1 MNISPKVSVIV
12 PIYGVEKYIERC
24 AESLFRQTL
33 DSIEFIFI
41 DDCTPDNSMALLEA
55 IIHKNRYR
63 FARMRWQVRTEK
75 MSSNSGLPTVRRHG
89 VMLATGNFVV
99 HCDSD
104 DWIEPNM
111 YRLMYEKAID
121 EEADAVVCDFNITD
135 GEKVLKTISGCSFT
149 DKDLFIEQIL
159 YQRNPWTIWNKMF
172 KRTSCYKADIIYPM
186 GNMGEDFVLTTQ
198 LLLNSSKVAYVA
210 LPLYNYFYNTS
221 SITRVKTEERKMNN
235 FHINKANADIVFE
248 ILSAKRLAERYSQAL
263 VSSKWY
269 VKKLLWNT
277 NFDAAK
283 RNLWKDTYKEINKQI
298 ITSCHISVKEKV
310 KFILTYLF
318 LFPKQGGSSR
328 D

>member
-1 MNISPKVSVIV
+1 MDVSPKVSVIV

-55 IIHKNRYR
+55 VIDKNRHR

-121 EEADAVVCDFNITD
+121 EEADAVVCDFNLTD
-135 GEKVLKTISGCSFT
+135 GERVLKTICGCSFT

-172 KRTSCYKADIIYPM
+172 KRTSCYKTDIIYPK

-221 SITRVKTEERKMNN
+221 SITRVRTEERKMNN

-248 ILSAKRLAERYSQAL
+248 ILAAKSLEKRYSQAM

-269 VKKLLWNT
+269 VKKLLWDT
-277 NFDAAK
+277 NFNVAK

-318 LFPKQGGSSR
+318 LFPKQGGSRR